1 MKQPPATQAYTS
13 NDTQTVDEAPS
24 RPIPSLWE
32 LFIEFFII
40 GAVSFGGGIIAYEK
54 ILLTEKKH
62 WLTDDEFMASLA
74 ISQTMPGLNSV
85 NLAVLSG
92 DRLRGVW
99 GAVFAS
105 IGLILPGAAF
115 VLVVGLAYLAG
126 SDHKM
131 ANLLLAG
138 VGAGATGLLAA
149 ITAKIGVRQFTN
161 FKPLM
166 ILIATFVLMSLVN
179 LSLPYVLL
187 IMAPIAIFLYRPKS
201 QKSEVKP

>member
-1 MKQPPATQAYTS
+1 MKQPPATQASAS
-13 NDTQTVDEAPS
+13 NDTQTAGEAPS

-40 GAVSFGGGIIAYEK
+40 GAVSFAGGIIAYEK

-161 FKPLM
+161 IKPLM

>member
-1 MKQPPATQAYTS
+1 MKQPPATQASTS
-13 NDTQTVDEAPS
+13 NETQAAVEAPS

-149 ITAKIGVRQFTN
+149 ITAKIGVRQFTHI
-161 FKPLM
+161 KPLM